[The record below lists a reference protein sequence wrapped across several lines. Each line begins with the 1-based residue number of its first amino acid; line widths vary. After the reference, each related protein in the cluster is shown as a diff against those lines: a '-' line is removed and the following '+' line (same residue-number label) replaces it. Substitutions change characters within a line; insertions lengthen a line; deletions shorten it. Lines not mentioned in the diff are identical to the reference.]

1 MIVLVVKPYKPDPYH
16 DNFDFVQKRVF
27 NKNIDEMV
35 LKQKYIGQLHN
46 YTNFVNSIRVEE
58 RDIEF
63 QLN

>member
-1 MIVLVVKPYKPDPYH
+1 MIVLVVKPYNH
-16 DNFDFVQKRVF
+16 DDFDFVQKRVF

-46 YTNFVNSIRVEE
+46 YTNSVNSIRVEE

>member
-1 MIVLVVKPYKPDPYH
+1 MKPYKPDPYH
-16 DNFDFVQKRVF
+16 DDFVFVQKRVF
-27 NKNIDEMV
+27 NKNINEMV

-46 YTNFVNSIRVEE
+46 YTNSVNSIRVEE